1 MASDPGKNEKI
12 VTIRWKCEPE
22 FGGLYANKA
31 ILGHESS

>member
-31 ILGHESS
+31 TTGNESS